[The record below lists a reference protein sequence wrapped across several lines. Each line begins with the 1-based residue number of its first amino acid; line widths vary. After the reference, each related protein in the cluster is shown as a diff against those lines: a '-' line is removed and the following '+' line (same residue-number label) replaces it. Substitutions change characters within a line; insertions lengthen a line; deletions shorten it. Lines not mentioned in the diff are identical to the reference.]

1 MNKYLLNTH
10 AIIWYLNG
18 SPKLS
23 DEMVSILENVENHL
37 YVSIV
42 SFWEIAIK
50 LKLKKLSLPVSF
62 EDFIALTEQH
72 QITVLPI
79 ASQALQK
86 IIQLDLHH
94 RDPFDRMIIAQA
106 ETNNMIVC
114 SADVAFDSYPGIQ
127 RIW

>member
-1 MNKYLLNTH
+1 M
-10 AIIWYLNG
+10 II
-18 SPKLS
+18 P
-23 DEMVSILENVENHL
+23 
-37 YVSIV
+37 IV